1 MTRMT
6 DDQQSR
12 LVREH
17 YTRLARRYDRRW
29 AGFIAATTWETVRR
43 LALRPGER
51 ILDVGCGT
59 GALAARLLDAGA
71 RVRIVGADLAPAML
85 RHARRKL
92 GGRAPLVAADA
103 VHLPFVRGS
112 FDVVV
117 SNSSLHY
124 WPSAQAGLGEIRRV
138 LRPGGRLVITDWCSD
153 YLACR
158 VCDVVLRRL
167 SRGYQAAYGS
177 EELDRLMREAG
188 FSEVRVER
196 FRVGWVWGM
205 MNGTGSV
212 R

>member
-1 MTRMT
+1 MT
-6 DDQQSR
+6 DAQRSR

-29 AGFIAATTWETVRR
+29 AGYIAATTRATVNR
-43 LALRPGER
+43 LVFRPGDR

-59 GALAARLLDAGA
+59 GALAAGLLDAGA

-85 RHARRKL
+85 RRAGQKL
-92 GGRAPLVAADA
+92 GGRAALVAADA
-103 VHLPFVRGS
+103 VQLPFAGGS

-124 WPSAQAGLGEIRRV
+124 WSSPAAGLAEVRRV
-138 LRPGGRLVITDWCSD
+138 LQPGGRLVITDWCAD

-158 VCDVVLRRL
+158 LCDAFLDL
-167 SRGYQAAYGS
+167 LYPGYHRTYDS
-177 EELDRLMREAG
+177 TTCDRMMREAG
-188 FSEVRVER
+188 FTDVRVER

-205 MNGTGSV
+205 MTGTGSV